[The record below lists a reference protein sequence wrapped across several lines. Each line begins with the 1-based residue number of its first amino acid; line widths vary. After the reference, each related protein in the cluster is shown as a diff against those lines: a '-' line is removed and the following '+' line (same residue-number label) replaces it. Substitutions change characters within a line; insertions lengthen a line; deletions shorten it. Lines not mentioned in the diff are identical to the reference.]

1 MPTTPF
7 PPEFFR
13 RFDEADDGE
22 FYREPRL
29 VTHIDDA
36 TIAALTQLYRE
47 VLPPGGALLDLM
59 SSWVSHL
66 PPEMSFARVAG
77 LGMNRTE
84 LAHNPRLTDFV
95 VHDLNAT
102 PELPYPDATFDA
114 VLNAVSIQY
123 LIRPVEVYASVSRV
137 LKPNGVAVIATSH
150 RCFPDKAIMAWHA
163 SSPEQRAHLI
173 QMYFTLAG
181 GFGQMTHVDRS
192 PVAADPLWVLLARK
206 R

>member
-1 MPTTPF
+1 MPTSPF

-84 LAHNPRLTDFV
+84 LAHNPRLTDFA

-123 LIRPVEVYASVSRV
+123 LTRPVEVYASVSRV

-173 QMYFTLAG
+173 QKYFTLAG
-181 GFGQMTHVDRS
+181 FERMTYVDRS
-192 PVAADPLWVLLARK
+192 PAAADPLWVMLARK